1 MNRSNDIKVSVIV
14 LTYNQEHIIGRT
26 IESILAQKTD
36 FIFEIIIGE
45 DASPSDN
52 TRAVCEAYTQK
63 YSNIIRLMP
72 KAPNK
77 GLLKNYMDCVKECRG
92 KYIASCAGDD
102 WWHNPDK
109 LQMQVE
115 FLEANTDYG
124 VVYTD
129 FDMYNEITGNIIK
142 YYNRVRHITPP
153 SGDIYKDLLK
163 GNTIAAGTVMFR
175 KSDFDQCVDID
186 MFFNQ
191 GFMMEDYP
199 MWLSMAVK
207 TKFKYIDESTFSYS
221 LNQGSASNNG
231 MNIKKAEIFEANVMM
246 IKTFFIN
253 KYPVEGYTI
262 NTFKE
267 AYNLSLLGSCVV
279 CNLPQYAKK
288 YAWEVLKL
296 KPNIKNFVKMIVCF
310 TPYLFKKYSS
320 HISKKS

>member
-92 KYIASCAGDD
+92 KYIASCSGDD

-153 SGDIYKDLLK
+153 SGNIYKDLLK
-163 GNTIAAGTVMFR
+163 GNKIAAGTVMFR
-175 KSDFDQCVDID
+175 KSTFDQCVDID

-231 MNIKKAEIFEANVMM
+231 ADIEKTKLFEANVML
-246 IKTFFIN
+246 IKDFFAS
-253 KYPVEGYTI
+253 KYPVEGYS
-262 NTFKE
+262 NYMSRE
-267 AYNLSLLGSCVV
+267 AYYISLLNFSITY
-279 CNLPQYAKK
+279 NLPNHARK
-288 YAWEVLKL
+288 YAWEVVKL
-296 KPNIKNFVKMIVCF
+296 RPNMNNLAKMCVCYI
-310 TPYLFKKYSS
+310 PCLFKKYVRRLS
-320 HISKKS
+320 